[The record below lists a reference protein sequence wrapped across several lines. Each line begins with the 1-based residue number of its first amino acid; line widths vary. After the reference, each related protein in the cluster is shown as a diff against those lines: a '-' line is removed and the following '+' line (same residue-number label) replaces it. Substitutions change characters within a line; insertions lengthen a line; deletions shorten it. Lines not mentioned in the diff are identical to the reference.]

1 MHNTFKLH
9 EVGEETLVT
18 DAYIY
23 EAVRTPRGRG
33 RPDGPLHPLSPVELS
48 AQVLRALDAR
58 TRFSSLEVD
67 DVIFGIGDG
76 VNDQGANMA
85 RSALLLAGLPDAV
98 PGVTISRFC
107 ASGLDAV
114 NTAAA
119 RVMSGQDDLIVA
131 GGVEMMSLIPIAGTG
146 GPNGS
151 DADFNDQTFHVP
163 LGIAADLLG
172 TLSGHSRTDVDSYAV
187 ESQARASRARDQGH
201 FDKSIVA
208 VEDNI
213 GDVILDRDDYL
224 RPGTTIDDMIK
235 LPAAFAGMGVK
246 GGFDAVARQR
256 YPHVANVRHI
266 HTAGNSS
273 GIVDAAA
280 AILVGSKTAGE
291 KLGLKPR
298 ARLRSF
304 ATTAMDP
311 CLMLASPADATAK
324 ALARAGMAQN
334 DIDLLE
340 VNEAF
345 ASVVLHFMEKTGFDH
360 DRVNVNGGA
369 IALGHPIGAT
379 GPILVNTVLDELER
393 RGAGTGLTT
402 LCAGLGHGVAT
413 VIERVAA

>member
-1 MHNTFKLH
+1 MTS
-9 EVGEETLVT
+9 
-18 DAYIY
+18 AYIF
-23 EAVRTPRGRG
+23 EAVRTPRGKG
-33 RPDGPLHPLSPVELS
+33 RPNGPLHPLSPVELS
-48 AQVLRALDAR
+48 AQVLTALDER
-58 TRFSSLEVD
+58 TGFSKADVD
-67 DVIFGIGDG
+67 DVIFGVGDG

-85 RSALLLAGLPDAV
+85 RSAVLLAGLPDTV

-119 RVMSGQDDLIVA
+119 RVMAGQDDLIVA
-131 GGVEMMSLIPIAGTG
+131 GGVELMSLIPIAGTG

-151 DADFNDQTFHVP
+151 DAEFNDATFHVP

-172 TLSGHSRTDVDSYAV
+172 TLSGHSRSDVDAYAV
-187 ESQARASRARDQGH
+187 ESQARAAQAWEQGR
-201 FDKSIVA
+201 FAKSIVTA
-208 VEDNI
+208 YDNL
-213 GDVILDRDDYL
+213 GDVALDRDDYM
-224 RPGTTIDDMIK
+224 RPGTTIADMGK
-235 LPAAFAGMGVK
+235 LPAAFEGMGLK
-246 GGFDAVARQR
+246 GGFDAVAKQR
-256 YPHVANVRHI
+256 YPRVANVNHI

-280 AILVGSKTAGE
+280 AILIGSKEAGA

-298 ARLRSF
+298 AKFRSF
-304 ATTAMDP
+304 SATAMDP
-311 CLMLASPADATAK
+311 CLMLASPADATDK
-324 ALARAGMAQN
+324 ALLRAGMGKG

-345 ASVVLHFMEKTGFDH
+345 ASVVLHFMEKTGFEH
-360 DRVNVNGGA
+360 SKINVNGGA

-393 RGAGTGLTT
+393 TGQGVGLTT

>member
-1 MHNTFKLH
+1 MT
-9 EVGEETLVT
+9 E
-18 DAYIY
+18 AYIY
-23 EAVRTPRGRG
+23 EAVRSPRAKGRA
-33 RPDGPLHPLSPVELS
+33 DGALHPLSPVELS
-48 AQVLRALDAR
+48 AQVLQALDNR
-58 TRFSSLEVD
+58 TRFSTVDVD
-67 DVIFGIGDG
+67 DVIFGVGDG

-85 RSALLLAGLPDAV
+85 RSALLLAGLPDTI

-119 RVMSGQDDLIVA
+119 RIMCGQDDLIVA

-151 DADFNDQTFHVP
+151 DAQFNDETFFVP
-163 LGIAADLLG
+163 LGVAADLLG
-172 TLSGHSRTDVDSYAV
+172 TLSGHSREDVDAYAV
-187 ESQARASRARDQGH
+187 ESQARAAQACDEGR

-213 GDVILDRDDYL
+213 GDVLLARDEYL
-224 RPGTTIDDMIK
+224 RPGTTIHDMSK
-235 LPAAFAGMGVK
+235 LPAAFEGMGVK

-256 YPHVANVRHI
+256 YPSVANVRHI

-280 AILVGSKTAGE
+280 AILIGSKAVGE
-291 KLGLKPR
+291 RLGLTPR

-324 ALARAGMAQN
+324 ALGRAGMSKA

-345 ASVVLHFMEKTGFDH
+345 ASVVLHFMQETGFDH
-360 DRVNVNGGA
+360 AKVNVNGGA

-393 RGAGTGLTT
+393 RGAGIGLTT

-413 VIERVAA
+413 VVERVAA

>member
-1 MHNTFKLH
+1 MTEAF
-9 EVGEETLVT
+9 
-18 DAYIY
+18 IY
-23 EAVRTPRGRG
+23 EAVRTPRGKG
-33 RPDGPLHPLSPVELS
+33 RPNGPLHPLSPVELS
-48 AQVLRALDAR
+48 AYVLRALDAR
-58 TRFSSLEVD
+58 TEFAKADID
-67 DVIFGIGDG
+67 DVIFGVGDG

-85 RSALLLAGLPDAV
+85 RSAVLLAGLPDRI

-119 RVMSGQDDLIVA
+119 RIMAGQDDLIVA
-131 GGVEMMSLIPIAGTG
+131 GGVELMSLIPIAGTG

-151 DADFNDQTFHVP
+151 DAEFNDATFHVP

-172 TLSGHSRTDVDSYAV
+172 TLSGHSRADVDTFAV
-187 ESQARASRARDQGH
+187 ESQARAATAWAEGR

-213 GDVILDRDDYL
+213 GDTVLDRDDYM
-224 RPGTTIDDMIK
+224 RPGTTMDDMAK
-235 LPAAFAGMGVK
+235 LPAAFEGMGLQ
-246 GGFDAVARQR
+246 GGFDAVAKQR
-256 YPHVANVRHI
+256 YPRVANVNHI

-280 AILVGSKTAGE
+280 AVLIGSKQAGE

-298 ARLRSF
+298 AKFRSF

-311 CLMLASPADATAK
+311 CLMLASPKDATDK
-324 ALARAGMAQN
+324 ALARAKMGKA

-345 ASVVLHFMEKTGFDH
+345 ASVVLHFMEQTGFDH
-360 DRVNVNGGA
+360 GKVNVNGGA
-369 IALGHPIGAT
+369 IAMGHPIGAT
-379 GPILVNTVLDELER
+379 GPILVNTLLDELER
-393 RGAGTGLTT
+393 SGKGVGLTT